1 MLFASSY
8 FSTITP
14 QGGAPRTSS
23 SSFKGKVIAHVFD
36 LKDRLPGGHHLES
49 AQITNKSFYVSGN
62 LRQPIDS
69 GPKDT
74 VFTLTPGFRTHLGAN
89 WYLLGGV
96 EVPVTSPKAFD
107 FQVLGGLMKVF

>member
-1 MLFASSY
+1 
-8 FSTITP
+8 
-14 QGGAPRTSS
+14 
-23 SSFKGKVIAHVFD
+23 
-36 LKDRLPGGHHLES
+36 
-49 AQITNKSFYVSGN
+49 VSGN
-62 LRQPIDS
+62 LRQPIES

-107 FQVLGGLMKVF
+107 FQVSGG

>member
-1 MLFASSY
+1 MLVLR
-8 FSTITP
+8 
-14 QGGAPRTSS
+14 GGAGFALPYTASDRTRQE
-23 SSFKGKVIAHVFD
+23 FIANLAAGYYFTPHNLTPFGD
-36 LKDRLPGGHHLES
+36 LV
-49 AQITNKSFYVSGN
+49 FYVSGN